1 MKKRFSKA
9 ARQTM
14 LAAVTLAL
22 LLAPFVYF
30 GVQKAR
36 TAALDSAFL
45 WTIHAPHDVE
55 TYLSEHGLRPDSM
68 PVSGTP
74 DWYQLRVFLSIA
86 SSNEGWETPVILQDK
101 DTQRNPTVQRSGL
114 FAHCVD
120 SDFSLLDF
128 TDFAAKDLRALYA
141 CPSGCSIQL
150 YGKLVTTEYWKII
163 CLNRVC
169 IDGTEWTAQT
179 PVEETDHYEIRS
191 DDLRWN
197 FENRAELESYLD
209 VVKVFPAAT
218 KELCGEELTADESEL
233 LTSRDEPSYIRDSI
247 SYGTVFARHAV
258 NWRDDLFPTLR
269 LLALRTAA
277 LYLLLLFALY
287 RFFFR
292 E

>member
-14 LAAVTLAL
+14 LAAATLAL
-22 LLAPFVYF
+22 LLAPFVCL
-30 GVQKAR
+30 GVQKVKNE
-36 TAALDSAFL
+36 ALYSAFL

-86 SSNEGWETPVILQDK
+86 SSQEGWETPVILQYK
-101 DTQRNPTVQRSGL
+101 DAQRNPTVQRSGL

-233 LTSRDEPSYIRDSI
+233 LTSRDGPSYIRDSI

-258 NWRDDLFPTLR
+258 NWCDDLFPTLR

>member
-1 MKKRFSKA
+1 MWKPICLNTVS
-9 ARQTM
+9 
-14 LAAVTLAL
+14 V
-22 LLAPFVYF
+22 
-30 GVQKAR
+30 R
-36 TAALDSAFL
+36 TACRSPVRRTGISSAFFFPSPPVKKDGKRRSFFSIR
-45 WTIHAPHDVE
+45 TRRETRPCSAPACSR
-55 TYLSEHGLRPDSM
+55 T
-68 PVSGTP
+68 VSTAIFP
-74 DWYQLRVFLSIA
+74 FLIS
-86 SSNEGWETPVILQDK
+86 P
-101 DTQRNPTVQRSGL
+101 
-114 FAHCVD
+114 
-120 SDFSLLDF
+120 
-128 TDFAAKDLRALYA
+128 DFAAKDLRALYA

-218 KELCGEELTADESEL
+218 KELCGEELSCDESEL
-233 LTSRDEPSYIRDSI
+233 LTSRDGPSYIRDSI

-258 NWRDDLFPTLR
+258 NWCDDLFPPLR
-269 LLALRTAA
+269 VLASPHRCAVPAA
-277 LYLLLLFALY
+277 PVCTFTDFSSA
-287 RFFFR
+287 

>member
-9 ARQTM
+9 ARQTL
-14 LAAVTLAL
+14 LAAATLAL

-86 SSNEGWETPVILQDK
+86 SSNEGWETPFILQYK
-101 DTQRNPTVQRSGL
+101 DAQRNPTVQRSGL

-150 YGKLVTTEYWKII
+150 YGKLETEYWKII

-179 PVEETDHYEIRS
+179 PVEVTDHYEIRS

-233 LTSRDEPSYIRDSI
+233 LTGRDGSSYIRDSI

-269 LLALRTAA
+269 LLALCTAA

>member
-9 ARQTM
+9 ARQTL

-22 LLAPFVYF
+22 LLAPFVCL

-55 TYLSEHGLRPDSM
+55 TYLSEHGLRPDNM

-86 SSNEGWETPVILQDK
+86 SSNEGWETPVILQYK

-141 CPSGCSIQL
+141 CPSGYSIQL

-218 KELCGEELTADESEL
+218 KELCGEELSCDESEL
-233 LTSRDEPSYIRDSI
+233 LTSRDGPSYIRDSI
-247 SYGTVFARHAV
+247 GYGTVFARHAV

-269 LLALRTAA
+269 SLALRTAA
-277 LYLLLLFALY
+277 LYLLLLLALY